1 MFEFRKKIMSGRV
14 TFSLQ
19 ETAFFI
25 KLPLQF
31 CFKYFK
37 ILAIKYERKK

>member
-1 MFEFRKKIMSGRV
+1 MFDFHKKIMSGRV

-19 ETAFFI
+19 ENAFFK

-37 ILAIKYERKK
+37 IFAIKYERKK